1 MTSRTTRTAAPLA
14 EPISLQEAASRLGV
28 HYMTAYRYVR
38 TGRLPARRDGAQWF
52 VDPRD
57 LDRMQ
62 QQDRARP
69 AGRRAKADRTVILTA
84 RMTAGDEAGAWRVI
98 DDALA
103 SGMDPAGVY
112 LDLLAPV
119 LRGVGAGWA
128 AGTVTVAEEHRA
140 SAVALRLIGRLGPQF
155 ARRGRKRGLVIIG
168 APAGDQHSLPG
179 AIVADLLR
187 GDGFEVIDLG
197 ANTPD
202 SSFAETA
209 QDAARLVAVVIGVTA
224 PGCDSAVASIVQ
236 ALRRS
241 GSTVPVLVG
250 GAAISGADHALRLG
264 ADAWTGPDGQSVI
277 TAVNGVAARR
287 RPSPP
292 SAPRP
297 GQHHSR

>member
-1 MTSRTTRTAAPLA
+1 MA
-14 EPISLQEAASRLGV
+14 ERISLQEAASRLGV

-62 QQDRARP
+62 HQDQARP
-69 AGRRAKADRTVILTA
+69 GGRRAKADRTAILTA
-84 RMTAGDEAGAWRVI
+84 RMIAGDEAGAWRVI

-155 ARRGRKRGLVIIG
+155 ARRGRKRGMVIIG
-168 APAGDQHSLPG
+168 APAGDQHSRP
-179 AIVADLLR
+179 A
-187 GDGFEVIDLG
+187 
-197 ANTPD
+197 P
-202 SSFAETA
+202 SSPICCAGKGSRSSTS
-209 QDAARLVAVVIGVTA
+209 ARTH
-224 PGCDSAVASIVQ
+224 
-236 ALRRS
+236 R
-241 GSTVPVLVG
+241 TVP
-250 GAAISGADHALRLG
+250 S
-264 ADAWTGPDGQSVI
+264 
-277 TAVNGVAARR
+277 R
-287 RPSPP
+287 RPPRT
-292 SAPRP
+292 RP
-297 GQHHSR
+297 GWSPSSSG

>member
-1 MTSRTTRTAAPLA
+1 LA

-62 QQDRARP
+62 QQDHARP
-69 AGRRAKADRTVILTA
+69 AGRRAKTDRTAILTA

-209 QDAARLVAVVIGVTA
+209 QDAARLVAVIIGVTA
-224 PGCDSAVASIVQ
+224 PGCDSAVESIVQ

-241 GSTVPVLVG
+241 GSTVRVLIG

-287 RPSPP
+287 RPSPQ
-292 SAPRP
+292 SAPGP